1 MRKMCLDTEP
11 LPDLLEPG
19 LRKKTHV
26 QDSRN
31 VGYLPLLKEQSPQ
44 TPYKR
49 PCDQTTRRPHH
60 KCTQELWKHSAWTR
74 TGTMEQR
81 DAAGSMVVT
90 ISCNL
95 IAFYGGMTGWV
106 DEGRAVDVVYLDFT
120 KAIDT
125 VSHNILL
132 GKIRKCGLVE

>member
-1 MRKMCLDTEP
+1 
-11 LPDLLEPG
+11 
-19 LRKKTHV
+19 
-26 QDSRN
+26 
-31 VGYLPLLKEQSPQ
+31 
-44 TPYKR
+44 
-49 PCDQTTRRPHH
+49 
-60 KCTQELWKHSAWTR
+60 
-74 TGTMEQR
+74 MERR

-95 IAFYGGMTGWV
+95 VAFYGGMTGWV

-132 GKIRKCGLVE
+132 GKLRKCGLVE